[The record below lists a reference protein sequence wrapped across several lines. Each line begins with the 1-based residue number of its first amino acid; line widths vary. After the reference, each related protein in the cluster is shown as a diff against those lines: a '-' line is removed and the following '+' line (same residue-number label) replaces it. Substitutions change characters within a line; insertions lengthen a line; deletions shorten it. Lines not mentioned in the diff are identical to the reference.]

1 MEIKRIKNYEASLVI
16 SLFDKYRMFYKQP
29 TDPALAQTY
38 IKERLDKNE
47 SVIFVAIVRDQGRNI
62 PVGFTQLYPNYSS
75 MRAHKNWTLND
86 LYVDN
91 NYRKQG
97 IGQLLIKAAMEF
109 AKKDGASYVELST
122 AIDNFTAQRLYETIG
137 FEKQEPDKDFFSY
150 RIQVK

>member
-1 MEIKRIKNYEASLVI
+1 MEIKRIKNYEASLVN

-109 AKKDGASYVELST
+109 AKKDGALYVELST